1 MFNFSINNNKFLN
14 EFYDLFKSYLNK
26 SFKFSMNY
34 VINPQ
39 FADYK
44 ENERLV
50 LIVVNKSVFQN
61 MLSFVKLND
70 SNMQFAAFSC
80 LETAVNS
87 IRLYRVLVNN
97 PEYMHSF
104 ITKED
109 FSMEIAETEIAD
121 KTTEYVANA
130 QEEFSLKEFSCAL
143 KKLNRFVFK
152 NSTIASQLVD
162 NNIYLGV
169 GCGETLST
177 DLQNEVR
184 KNLVGAYLSL
194 QMHNKMFFNGGI
206 DSAYEELEDEIYGKF
221 LEYIKLY
228 SK

>member
-1 MFNFSINNNKFLN
+1 MFSFTINNNKFLN
-14 EFYDLFKSYLNK
+14 EFYDLFKEYVNK
-26 SFKFSMNY
+26 SFKFSMSY
-34 VINPQ
+34 ITNPH

-70 SNMQFAAFSC
+70 SNMQFSALSC

-97 PEYMHSF
+97 PEYMHAF

-109 FSMEIAETEIAD
+109 FSMEICETEISD
-121 KTTEYVANA
+121 KTTEYVANS
-130 QEEFSLKEFSCAL
+130 QEEFSLKEFSAAL

-152 NSTIASQLVD
+152 NSTIASQIVD

-169 GCGETLST
+169 GCGNNLST
-177 DLQNEVR
+177 QLQNEIR

-194 QMHNKMFFNGGI
+194 QIHNKMFFNGGI
-206 DSAYEELEDEIYGKF
+206 DSEFEQLEDDIYAKF
-221 LEYIKLY
+221 LEYVKIY